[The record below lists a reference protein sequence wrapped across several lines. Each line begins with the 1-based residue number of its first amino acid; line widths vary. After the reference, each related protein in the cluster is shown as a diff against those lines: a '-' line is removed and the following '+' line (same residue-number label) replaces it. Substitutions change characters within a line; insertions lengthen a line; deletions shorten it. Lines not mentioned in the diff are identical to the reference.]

1 MLEIA
6 NQTEMSLEISWWIF
20 SRSRSLRFDVRSPSP
35 PPPSVRIFNGWKE
48 VGSYEIT
55 ALVDVFF
62 ATEDFVSFLRRRKR
76 GWKPNDSGWGCWFV
90 VVVLMD
96 VFAINFWEV
105 LWNVP
110 SRLMDPLDSSKLGQR
125 FPAEITQQYRFSAW
139 ESWYSSIPWF
149 FWTKNRCWRHVKLQ
163 WPVSCYAMAARSDPG
178 ESTSRGKLETCKD
191 SAKNNG
197 IFSWKDA
204 ENAKYINASRIFWFK
219 FKNIQ
224 QIVSLGTDVLL
235 WFNVICRSSSPDKWR
250 WQCMAVNGAS
260 NRNRLNWQRGSDS
273 GLHHRQL

>member
-139 ESWYSSIPWF
+139 ESWYYMVF
-149 FWTKNRCWRHVKLQ
+149 FDSMVFLDQESMLTPCETAVTGELLRHGCTIGSWWVHQ
-163 WPVSCYAMAARSDPG
+163 
-178 ESTSRGKLETCKD
+178 
-191 SAKNNG
+191 
-197 IFSWKDA
+197 SWKIGD
-204 ENAKYINASRIFWFK
+204 
-219 FKNIQ
+219 
-224 QIVSLGTDVLL
+224 L
-235 WFNVICRSSSPDKWR
+235 
-250 WQCMAVNGAS
+250 
-260 NRNRLNWQRGSDS
+260 
-273 GLHHRQL
+273 